1 MSEKF
6 SQLLMLALFL
16 ILVLGI
22 GPRLYVFLQI
32 PHSMKP
38 VNYYDFLNSVLLM
51 LITYK
56 LIIKK

>member
-6 SQLLMLALFL
+6 SQLLVLALFL
-16 ILVLGI
+16 ILVLWV

-38 VNYYDFLNSVLLM
+38 VNYYDFLNSFLLM